1 MFLDIHCVTYTE
13 NMMFSLKL
21 HFDMAPY
28 NETWKTALFAL
39 CEDTQ
44 EKKGGESG
52 LGRSTVWLLRNGKN
66 L

>member
-39 CEDTQ
+39 REDTQ
-44 EKKGGESG
+44 GKK
-52 LGRSTVWLLRNGKN
+52 RRGKWFREVYCVASKEW
-66 L
+66 